1 MRQIRIAPL
10 VALLFG
16 FGVAAPP
23 LWTQTAVTQP
33 IAPATGARYPAASTA
48 PHAHPPLNGARHV
61 TASDLTKE
69 QMEEF
74 LRTAD
79 IVATKPVAL
88 GITHTLRVTLSNGKI
103 YHDAHVQ
110 QIDVYKAEYRSK
122 EGVEKNFTDS
132 YKYNIAAY
140 RLDKLLGMD
149 MVPVCVYRVINGK
162 PSAIDWW
169 VDNVMFDEAGRREKN
184 AEPPDLNYWGKQMN
198 DVRDFDQLIYNV
210 DRNQG
215 NLLIDRNWRV
225 WAIDHSRSFREIPQ
239 LRNPEVLRRI
249 SNKLLEGM
257 KRLTQ
262 ENLEAILLPYISKTA
277 IADLLAR
284 RDLLVKFFET
294 QITQKGPDVVLTDLP
309 RHTERVTIP

>member
-1 MRQIRIAPL
+1 MRQVRIAPL

-16 FGVAAPP
+16 FSFTAP
-23 LWTQTAVTQP
+23 LLRTQTQATQP
-33 IAPATGARYPAASTA
+33 IAPATGARYPTSSVA

-69 QMEEF
+69 QMEDF
-74 LRTAD
+74 LRTAE

-110 QIDVYKAEYRSK
+110 QIDVYKAEYKSK
-122 EGVEKNFTDS
+122 EGIEKNFTDS

-184 AEPPDLNYWGKQMN
+184 AEPPDLNFWAKQLN

-215 NLLIDRNWRV
+215 NLLIDKNWRV
-225 WAIDHSRSFREIPQ
+225 WAIDHSRSFREIPT

-249 SNKLLEGM
+249 SNKLLQGM
-257 KRLTQ
+257 KGLTQ

-277 IADLLAR
+277 ITDLLAR
-284 RDLLVKFFET
+284 RDLLVKFFEH
-294 QITQKGPDVVLTDLP
+294 QITEKGPDVVLTDLP
-309 RHTERVTIP
+309 RHTEHVTIP